1 MSLNDVA
8 APGVP
13 PRGVSNLADGEWHRL
28 HPATPLLK
36 GGVALIA
43 ITGIVIA
50 NLRERLIELFF
61 GVPSYGGDPIDEIY
75 SRGAVGWALLVILGV
90 LLVVM
95 AGFYLSWRM
104 HSFRV
109 TEEAVEVRSGI
120 LFRTSRKARL
130 DRIQGVNIDR
140 RLLPRIFGAA
150 KLEVGV
156 AGQDANVQLA
166 YLGSSHTDALR
177 RDILRL
183 ASGMRQNAAAPADAT
198 ADAAAGPA
206 ASGPAAPSAEPA
218 PGTDAAAGARAADPS
233 DASDAHDPGT
243 PGTESRAAGAHGLA
257 ASAGALITQRANEFL
272 APELDPDAAPPESV
286 VHIPPL
292 RLIASIAASGFTL
305 VLIALVVAV
314 PIALANQQYWVIFGF
329 VPALIGGAS
338 YYINRFTKGLRYTIA
353 GTADGVRVGF
363 GLLSTSNE
371 TIPPGRIHAIAVTQP
386 LLWRPFGWWMI
397 RINTAGHSQQNGQ
410 NASNTTV
417 LPVGRIDD
425 VERVLALLL
434 PESGLLPAG
443 SGFTALAPG
452 AVPAERSALT
462 AEPAA
467 GVPAEPAARLATESS
482 TESSTSAELPTAE
495 LPTSADAA
503 IPSLIERGL
512 VSTGGADGFTNAPRR
527 AAWLRPFS
535 WRRTGFALTENTVL
549 LRHGVVARELALVPF
564 ARMQSVGV
572 TQGPIQRRLRLGG
585 VHLHTVAGPVSA
597 RLNTLDDMVAAEL
610 FETLSAGAVASD
622 ANDTSHRW
630 GSRQAAQ

>member
-1 MSLNDVA
+1 MSLNDAA
-8 APGVP
+8 APGIP
-13 PRGVSNLADGEWHRL
+13 SRGTSNLADGEWHRL

-50 NLRERLIELFF
+50 NLRERLVELFF

-75 SRGAVGWALLVILGV
+75 NRGAVGWALLVILGV
-90 LLVVM
+90 LLIVM
-95 AGFYLSWRM
+95 VGFYLSWRM

-120 LFRTSRKARL
+120 LFRTNRKARL

-140 RLLPRIFGAA
+140 PLLPRIFGAA

-183 ASGMRQNAAAPADAT
+183 ASGMRQSAAAPT
-198 ADAAAGPA
+198 A
-206 ASGPAAPSAEPA
+206 ELA
-218 PGTDAAAGARAADPS
+218 PGTVSADGTAAGQEPHTS
-233 DASDAHDPGT
+233 
-243 PGTESRAAGAHGLA
+243 GAHGLA

-314 PIALANQQYWVIFGF
+314 PIALANQQYWIIFGF

-386 LLWRPFGWWMI
+386 LLWRPFGWWTI

-443 SGFTALAPG
+443 TGFTALAPG
-452 AVPAERSALT
+452 AVPVEPPAPTAEAPTELSNVLSAERSAEL
-462 AEPAA
+462 P
-467 GVPAEPAARLATESS
+467 
-482 TESSTSAELPTAE
+482 AELP
-495 LPTSADAA
+495 SADDAA

-512 VSTGGADGFTNAPRR
+512 VSKGGADGFTNSPRR

-564 ARMQSVGV
+564 ARMQSVGA
-572 TQGPIQRRLRLGG
+572 TQGPIQRRLRLGS

-597 RLNTLDDMVAAEL
+597 RLTTIDHTVAAEL
-610 FETLSAGAVASD
+610 FETLGAGAVASG

-630 GSRQAAQ
+630 GSRQDAQ

>member
-1 MSLNDVA
+1 VSLNDA
-8 APGVP
+8 APGIP

-50 NLRERLIELFF
+50 NLRERLVELFF

-75 SRGAVGWALLVILGV
+75 NRGAVGWALLAILGV

-120 LFRTSRKARL
+120 LFRTNRKARL

-140 RLLPRIFGAA
+140 QLLPRIFGAA

-183 ASGMRQNAAAPADAT
+183 ASGMRQNAAAPAG
-198 ADAAAGPA
+198 AAAAAAIGAPA
-206 ASGPAAPSAEPA
+206 PTTELAAGVAGTAAEPSAAE
-218 PGTDAAAGARAADPS
+218 
-233 DASDAHDPGT
+233 AHTSGV
-243 PGTESRAAGAHGLA
+243 HGIA

-305 VLIALVVAV
+305 VLIALAVVV
-314 PIALANQQYWVIFGF
+314 PIALANQQFWVIFAF

-386 LLWRPFGWWMI
+386 LLWRPFGWWTI

-452 AVPAERSALT
+452 AVPAAPPAPVEPGTGMGVDTATALPT
-462 AEPAA
+462 ALPPAA
-467 GVPAEPAARLATESS
+467 ELP
-482 TESSTSAELPTAE
+482 AELPTA
-495 LPTSADAA
+495 ADAA

-512 VSTGGADGFTNAPRR
+512 VSKGGADGYTNAPRR

-549 LRHGVVARELALVPF
+549 LRHGVISRELALVPF

-572 TQGPIQRRLRLGG
+572 AQGPIQRRLRLGG

-597 RLNTLDDMVAAEL
+597 RLSTIDDGVAAEL
-610 FETLSAGAVASD
+610 FETLSAGAVASG
-622 ANDTSHRW
+622 ASDTSHRW
-630 GSRQAAQ
+630 GSRQDAR